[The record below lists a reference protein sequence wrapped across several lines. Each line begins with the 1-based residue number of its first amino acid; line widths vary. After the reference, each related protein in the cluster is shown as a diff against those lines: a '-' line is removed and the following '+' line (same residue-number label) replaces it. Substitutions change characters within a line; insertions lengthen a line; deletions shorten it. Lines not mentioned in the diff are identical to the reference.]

1 MQLRINR
8 VSRTCVPSMII
19 TLSWDV
25 KAEGQGNSGTDP
37 SFCHL
42 PHTAA
47 RREIG
52 FDAVSRMVMLV
63 FPSLDRSLET
73 QREKRASTKAF
84 LVLSH
89 CCNTCL
95 FRSGESSFPSLHAHT
110 LTHTHGLSH
119 PLPLTHMHRHTHGLL
134 HTQSFIHRRSHTHTH
149 RLTHTTCTHRLSH
162 TQSHTHIDSYTII
175 HAQRLSHA
183 HTDSHTFSHSTHSH
197 THSHTHTGTQT
208 PSVSRF
214 PASCSDPSPSLPPLW
229 HHQCRVAGREP
240 AICAGYLVCTE
251 FIDSLGG
258 ELISLC
264 PRT

>member
-52 FDAVSRMVMLV
+52 FDAVSQMVMLV

-110 LTHTHGLSH
+110 LTHTHGL
-119 PLPLTHMHRHTHGLL
+119 
-134 HTQSFIHRRSHTHTH
+134 
-149 RLTHTTCTHRLSH
+149 THTTHTDCHTHSHSH
-162 TQSHTHIDSYTII
+162 TCTDTHTGCYTHNHSYTDGHTLT
-175 HAQRLSHA
+175 HADLHTPHA
-183 HTDSHTFSHSTHSH
+183 HTDCHTPRV
-197 THSHTHTGTQT
+197 THT
-208 PSVSRF
+208 
-214 PASCSDPSPSLPPLW
+214 
-229 HHQCRVAGREP
+229 
-240 AICAGYLVCTE
+240 
-251 FIDSLGG
+251 
-258 ELISLC
+258 
-264 PRT
+264 